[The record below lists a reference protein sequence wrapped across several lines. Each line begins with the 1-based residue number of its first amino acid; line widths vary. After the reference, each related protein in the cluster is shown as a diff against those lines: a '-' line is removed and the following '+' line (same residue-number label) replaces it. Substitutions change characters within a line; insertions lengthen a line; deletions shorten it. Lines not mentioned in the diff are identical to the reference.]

1 MKVSLK
7 LVDKG
12 MEVEIHAENDI
23 EIIALEAWSDKYFNG
38 KEDAFLIVSRDM
50 VAPNNARTR
59 PASAVG
65 TDGESD
71 ESAGG

>member
-12 MEVEIHAENDI
+12 MEVEIHAENDL

-38 KEDAFLIVSRDM
+38 KEGAFLIVSRDM
-50 VAPNNARTR
+50 VAPNNACTR
-59 PASAVG
+59 PAFGS
-65 TDGESD
+65 DGLGDSRK
-71 ESAGG
+71 SAGG